1 MKKRGLLIV
10 NHFLNSA
17 KFRELAD
24 FLMQAAAKHD
34 IELIMRDN
42 AELLFDLAHAQ
53 PLEPI
58 PKADFG
64 IFWDKDIM
72 LGRQLE
78 ARGLR
83 LFNSA
88 EAVALCDDKSQ
99 THLALAGRIAMPR
112 TICAPMSFK
121 GVGYTDA
128 SFIDSIESELRY
140 PYVIK
145 ECFGS
150 FGKQVYFIHSRADAE
165 ALLTHMDG
173 TPLLFQEFVKTSIG
187 RDLRINVVG
196 GKVKAA
202 MLRENPDDFRAN
214 ITNGG
219 KASPYTPNTEQCQMA
234 LESCRLLG
242 VEFAGVDLLFGKGGA
257 PLLCEVNSN
266 AHFKSI
272 FECTGVDL
280 AEALIDYI
288 DREIYGDAS

>member
-17 KFRELAD
+17 KFLELAD
-24 FLMQAAAKHD
+24 FLMRAAANRD
-34 IELIMRDN
+34 IELTLRDN
-42 AELLFDLAHAQ
+42 AELLFDLAHMR
-53 PLEPI
+53 PLEPV
-58 PKADFG
+58 PEADFG
-64 IFWDKDIM
+64 IFWDKDVM
-72 LGRQLE
+72 LARQLE

-83 LFNSA
+83 LFNSSR
-88 EAVALCDDKSQ
+88 AVALCDDKSQ
-99 THLALAGRIAMPR
+99 THLALAGKIAMPK
-112 TICAPMSFK
+112 TVLAPMSFK
-121 GVGYTDA
+121 GVGYGEL
-128 SFIDSIESELRY
+128 SFIDRIAEELRY

-165 ALLTHMDG
+165 ALLAHMDG
-173 TPLLFQEFVKTSIG
+173 TPLLFQEFIRTSIG
-187 RDLRINVVG
+187 RDVRINVVG
-196 GKVKAA
+196 GEVKAA

-219 KASPYTPNTEQCQMA
+219 TASPYTPSTEQCEMA

-242 VEFAGVDLLFGKGGA
+242 VEFAGVDLLFGRGGA

-272 FECTGVDL
+272 LECTGVDL
-280 AEALIDYI
+280 SEALLAYI
-288 DREIYGDAS
+288 DREIYGGAS

>member
-1 MKKRGLLIV
+1 MKKCGLLIV

-24 FLMQAAAKHD
+24 FLMQAASKRD
-34 IELIMRDN
+34 IQLIMRDN

-58 PKADFG
+58 PEADFG

-88 EAVALCDDKSQ
+88 GAVALCDDKSL
-99 THLALAGRIAMPR
+99 THLALAGKIAMPR

-128 SFIDSIESELRY
+128 SFIDRIERELRY

-165 ALLTHMDG
+165 ALLNHMDG

-219 KASPYTPNTEQCQMA
+219 KASPYTPNAEQCEMA
-234 LESCRLLG
+234 LKSCRMLG

-280 AEALIDYI
+280 AEALLDYI
-288 DREIYGDAS
+288 DREIYGKAS